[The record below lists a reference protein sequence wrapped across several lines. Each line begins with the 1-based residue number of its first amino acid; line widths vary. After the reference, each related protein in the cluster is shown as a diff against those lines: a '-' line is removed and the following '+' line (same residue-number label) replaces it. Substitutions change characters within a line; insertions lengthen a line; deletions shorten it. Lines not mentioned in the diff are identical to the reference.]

1 MFNALVCP
9 RLLLLKMA
17 GVTNPIPEVL
27 ANLANGWS
35 SNLMVVP
42 DAKIKSIA
50 NASII
55 GTGGP
60 PINDVTDNFLKDH
73 ANEANCSTWT
83 RIVEVPDVIANQ
95 NGTFIIGHKVK
106 NVSSK
111 SLLDLVLPDN
121 ILPTILLLVLRNVI
135 ASKTTFLIPAKVL
148 VLNSLLEDLVRMD
161 NWWLKIRKE
170 DFNAIVV
177 LI

>member
-9 RLLLLKMA
+9 RSLPPKMA
-17 GVTNPIPEVL
+17 DVTNPILEVH

-35 SNLMVVP
+35 SNPMVVP

-50 NASII
+50 NDSII

-60 PINDVTDNFLKDH
+60 LIKDVTDNFLKDH
-73 ANEANCSTWT
+73 ANVANCSTWT

-95 NGTFIIGHKVK
+95 NGMFIIGHRVK

-111 SLLDLVLPDN
+111 SLQDLVRPDN
-121 ILPTILLLVLRNVI
+121 ILPTIPLLAPRNVI
-135 ASKTTFLIPAKVL
+135 ASKTTFLILVKVL
-148 VLNSLLEDLVRMD
+148 VLNSSLRDLVRMD
-161 NWWLKIRKE
+161 N
-170 DFNAIVV
+170 
-177 LI
+177 

>member
-9 RLLLLKMA
+9 RLLPPKMA
-17 GVTNPIPEVL
+17 DVTNPILEVP

-35 SNLMVVP
+35 SNPMVVP

-50 NASII
+50 NDSII

-60 PINDVTDNFLKDH
+60 LIKDVTDNFLKDH
-73 ANEANCSTWT
+73 ANVANCFTWT

-95 NGTFIIGHKVK
+95 NGMFIIGHRVR

-111 SLLDLVLPDN
+111 SLQDLVRPDN
-121 ILPTILLLVLRNVI
+121 ILPTIPLLAPRNVI
-135 ASKTTFLIPAKVL
+135 ASKTTFLILVKVL
-148 VLNSLLEDLVRMD
+148 VLNSSLGDLVRMD
-161 NWWLKIRKE
+161 N
-170 DFNAIVV
+170 
-177 LI
+177 

>member
-50 NASII
+50 NDSII

-60 PINDVTDNFLKDH
+60 LIKDVTDNFLKDH
-73 ANEANCSTWT
+73 ANVANCFTWT

-95 NGTFIIGHKVK
+95 NGMFIIGHRVR

-111 SLLDLVLPDN
+111 SLQDLVRPDN
-121 ILPTILLLVLRNVI
+121 ILPTIPLPAPRNVT
-135 ASKTTFLIPAKVL
+135 ASKTTFLILVKVL
-148 VLNSLLEDLVRMD
+148 VLNSSLRDLVRMD
-161 NWWLKIRKE
+161 N
-170 DFNAIVV
+170 
-177 LI
+177 

>member
-9 RLLLLKMA
+9 RLLPPKMA
-17 GVTNPIPEVL
+17 DVTNPILEVH

-35 SNLMVVP
+35 SNPMVVP

-50 NASII
+50 NDSII
-55 GTGGP
+55 GIGGP
-60 PINDVTDNFLKDH
+60 LIKDVTDNFLKDH
-73 ANEANCSTWT
+73 ANVANCSTWT

-111 SLLDLVLPDN
+111 SLQDLVRPDN
-121 ILPTILLLVLRNVI
+121 ILPTIPLLAPRNVI
-135 ASKTTFLIPAKVL
+135 ASKTTFLILVKVL
-148 VLNSLLEDLVRMD
+148 VLNSSLRDLVRMD
-161 NWWLKIRKE
+161 N
-170 DFNAIVV
+170 
-177 LI
+177 

>member
-9 RLLLLKMA
+9 RLLPPKMA
-17 GVTNPIPEVL
+17 DVTNPILEVH

-35 SNLMVVP
+35 SNPMVVP

-50 NASII
+50 NDSII
-55 GTGGP
+55 GIGGP
-60 PINDVTDNFLKDH
+60 LIKDVTDNFLKDH

-111 SLLDLVLPDN
+111 SLQDLVRPDN
-121 ILPTILLLVLRNVI
+121 ILPTIPLLAPRNVI
-135 ASKTTFLIPAKVL
+135 ASKTTFLILVKVL
-148 VLNSLLEDLVRMD
+148 VLNSSLRDLVRMD
-161 NWWLKIRKE
+161 N
-170 DFNAIVV
+170 
-177 LI
+177 